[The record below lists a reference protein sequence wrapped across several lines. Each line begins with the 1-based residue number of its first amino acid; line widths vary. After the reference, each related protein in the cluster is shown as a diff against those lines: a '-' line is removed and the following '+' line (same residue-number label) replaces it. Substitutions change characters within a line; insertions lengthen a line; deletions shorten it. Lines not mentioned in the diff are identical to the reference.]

1 MTPVTPPIPLTAPA
15 DAPRSAAPQRATE
28 PPGAVVIA
36 APAEIGASAPE
47 PAPPGTSS
55 PIRAMLRPGTV
66 VVARDGRTVQ
76 VGLAPDRAVVVDA
89 PATVDAR
96 RLAALLAGLEGGA
109 DLDSAARRS
118 GIDAAG
124 RAAVA
129 RILVRLA
136 DLGHVHLDVPGAA
149 APALA
154 ASTPA
159 PSTTPARPRPAPVRR
174 VHILGSGQ
182 VSEVLR
188 GPLSVNGC
196 RVSTGPTPGLAL
208 DAERPPWHRRG
219 QAPDL
224 VILTGTVSVDPVI
237 TAALSRAGQ
246 AHMHVYCRDG
256 RVVVGPTVVPGLST
270 CLRCT
275 DLFRARRD
283 PRWPFVAAQLIGHS
297 PDAGVPALTAA
308 AALVLAEVAAT
319 REPTGRM
326 QTIGATVEINP
337 AEGLWR
343 RLEWPA
349 VEGCDCGAAP
359 GGHPLS

>member
-1 MTPVTPPIPLTAPA
+1 M
-15 DAPRSAAPQRATE
+15 
-28 PPGAVVIA
+28 
-36 APAEIGASAPE
+36 
-47 PAPPGTSS
+47 
-55 PIRAMLRPGTV
+55 

-109 DLDSAARRS
+109 DLDSAARRA
-118 GIDAAG
+118 GIDATG
-124 RAAVA
+124 RTAVA
-129 RILVRLA
+129 RILARLA

-154 ASTPA
+154 ASAPA
-159 PSTTPARPRPAPVRR
+159 PSTTSAQPRPSPVRR

-182 VSEVLR
+182 ISEVLR

-219 QAPDL
+219 QPPDL

-283 PRWPFVAAQLIGHS
+283 PRWPFVAAQLLGHS

-326 QTIGATVEINP
+326 QTVGASVEINP

-343 RLEWPA
+343 RIEWPA

-359 GGHPLS
+359 GAHPLS

>member
-1 MTPVTPPIPLTAPA
+1 MTPVTPPTPLTAPA
-15 DAPRSAAPQRATE
+15 DAPRRATE
-28 PPGAVVIA
+28 PPRAVVIA
-36 APAEIGASAPE
+36 APAEVEATAPG
-47 PAPPGTSS
+47 PARPGTSS
-55 PIRAMLRPGTV
+55 IRAALSPGTV

-96 RLAALLAGLEGGA
+96 SLAALLAGLEGGT
-109 DLDSAARRS
+109 DLDSAASRA

-136 DLGHVHLDVPGAA
+136 DLGHVRLEAPGPG

-154 ASTPA
+154 PSTPA
-159 PSTTPARPRPAPVRR
+159 RARPAPVRR

-219 QAPDL
+219 QPPDL

-237 TAALSRAGQ
+237 TTALGRAGQ
-246 AHMHVYCRDG
+246 THMHVYCRDG
-256 RVVVGPTVVPGLST
+256 RVVVGPTVVPGHST

-308 AALVLAEVAAT
+308 AALVLAEVSAT
-319 REPTGRM
+319 RDPAGRV

-359 GGHPLS
+359 GARPLS